1 MMAKFHKFFD
11 SKLALG
17 VVSGAMLG
25 ISFPPFHLEWLAF
38 VAFIPFLFA
47 VERARNYRETLKL
60 SYFSFLVFNVI
71 ALYWV
76 GGWSRETDPFMM
88 IGGAAL
94 VVGHPLFFAVPIL
107 VYHFLRKR
115 LGRVA
120 VLLFPFIYL
129 SFEYLHSITQ
139 VAFPWLTVGYSQCY
153 NLPGIQFASLTGLFG
168 VSLQILIVNSLL
180 TYAIMHWL
188 DGTRQ
193 GRTRSVVYVSTALL
207 FVIVPEIY
215 GLGVLVKAGH
225 SHFENKLRV
234 TIVQPNIDPYAKWEG
249 SPVGIL
255 RTYENETYRALHHRA
270 DLVVWPET
278 AIPFYIL
285 LPQFTFYRNELQTFV
300 DTTGISLLSGVPLAQ
315 YYADSSRAKPSSHY
329 DEYMH
334 EYYDA
339 YNGAA
344 LFLPHSNRYQTYG
357 KIILVPFAERLPYAD
372 ALPFLI
378 KPLKWGV
385 GISNW
390 ARGTDTTVFK
400 LTDGNAFSTV
410 ICYESVFPGYV
421 RQFAKRGAD
430 FLVIITN
437 DGWYGNTSGPYQH
450 AAYAIMR
457 AVENHRSIVR
467 SANTGISEFI
477 DPYGRIIGT
486 PSKYGEVATMTED
499 IPIVDRASFY
509 SLHGNWIAHIAEI
522 ISGASILIGLF
533 LKFRDRET
541 RRDSNELH

>member
-1 MMAKFHKFFD
+1 MIKLHKFFD
-11 SKLALG
+11 SRFALAI
-17 VVSGAMLG
+17 VSGALLG
-25 ISFPPFHLEWLAF
+25 LSFPPFHFEWLAF
-38 VAFIPFLFA
+38 VGFVPLLFA
-47 VERARNYRETLKL
+47 IDNARSYREIIKL
-60 SYFSFLVFNVI
+60 SYFSFLLFNIIVI
-71 ALYWV
+71 YWV
-76 GGWSRETDPFMM
+76 GGWSKETDPFMM

-94 VVGHPLFFAVPIL
+94 VAGHPLFFVVPIL
-107 VYHFLRKR
+107 AYHFLRKR

-120 VLLFPFIYL
+120 VLLFPFVYL
-129 SFEYLHSITQ
+129 SFEHLHSITE

-153 NLPGIQFASLTGLFG
+153 NLPDIQFASFTGLFG
-168 VSLQILIVNSLL
+168 VSLQILAVNALFA
-180 TYAIMHWL
+180 YAAMLWL
-188 DGTRQ
+188 DGQ
-193 GRTRSVVYVSTALL
+193 KANRTKVAFSISAGLL
-207 FVIVPEIY
+207 LVILPELY
-215 GLGVLVKAGH
+215 GIGVLNKAAH
-225 SHFENKLRV
+225 IEFKRKLRV
-234 TIVQPNIDPYAKWEG
+234 TIIQPNIDPYAKWVG
-249 SPVGIL
+249 SPTEIL
-255 RTYENETYRALHHRA
+255 HTYERETYRALHRRA

-285 LPQFTFYRNELQTFV
+285 LPQFSFYRQELQSFV
-300 DTTGISLLSGVPLAQ
+300 DTTGISLMSGLPLAH
-315 YYADSSRAKPSSHY
+315 YYADSNNSKPSSHY
-329 DEYMH
+329 DDFMH

-344 LFLPHSNRYQTYG
+344 LFLPDSNRYQTYG

-400 LTDGNAFSTV
+400 LANGTKFSTV

-421 RQFAKRGAD
+421 REFAKKGAD

-457 AVENHRSIVR
+457 AVENRRSVVR

-477 DPYGRIIGT
+477 DPFGRYIGEPTEYGRIASI
-486 PSKYGEVATMTED
+486 TEN
-499 IPIVDRASFY
+499 IPLNDRKTFY
-509 SLHGNWIAHIAEI
+509 SEHGNWIAHLAEI
-522 ISGASILIGLF
+522 ISAASILFGLF
-533 LKFRDRET
+533 LKLKNRET
-541 RRDSNELH
+541 RRDSDGLH